1 MPTKGNGRR
10 QESALTVGMMLSK
23 DVYLTVG
30 ALNLGDYIM
39 FAAPKGLVNFWGTS
53 GKEWVS
59 PNGWEKS
66 TYWEIYHFLSTVV
79 QMIRVS
85 SSAHNLSS
93 SLFNISCV
101 PSSNGLRGFS
111 GMYVIL
117 RSCNAT
123 DGWVE
128 RQLLPIV
135 PGAQV
140 DNTTAKIPTFIRSHW
155 RISSLW
161 SLTTATMYHW
171 S

>member
-53 GKEWVS
+53 GKECVS
-59 PNGWEKS
+59 PNGWGKS

-93 SLFNISCV
+93 SLFNIFCV
-101 PSSNGLRGFS
+101 PSSNGLRGSPVCMWFCVL
-111 GMYVIL
+111 VIRRMGEL
-117 RSCNAT
+117 RDSFC
-123 DGWVE
+123 
-128 RQLLPIV
+128 QLFQALRWTI
-135 PGAQV
+135 QLR
-140 DNTTAKIPTFIRSHW
+140 KSH
-155 RISSLW
+155 I
-161 SLTTATMYHW
+161 
-171 S
+171 